1 MLGTFDACLAV
12 DDKGYDFVWGFLQ
25 TNACHCVLLGS
36 APNFLC

>member
-12 DDKGYDFVWGFLQ
+12 DDKGYDFVCGFLQ

-36 APNFLC
+36 APNFPC